1 MPILLPIVLLPFVEI
16 ATLILVGNQIGFWPT
31 FGMVVAGSV
40 AGLLVLR
47 GHAASAQGMLARGRG
62 SPAVLLAQ
70 GAMTV
75 AAGLLLLLP
84 GLLTSAAGL
93 VLLVPAV
100 QRALIERIKRRIL
113 ARHPTAFDAEI
124 IEGSYTV
131 QEEGSRRID
140 PPSGH

>member
-1 MPILLPIVLLPFVEI
+1 MPILLPILALPFAEI
-16 ATLILVGNQIGFWPT
+16 AVLILVGNQIGFWAT
-31 FGMVVAGSV
+31 FGMVVAGSLG
-40 AGLLVLR
+40 GLMVLR
-47 GHAASAQGMLARGRG
+47 GRAASAQGMLARGRG

-84 GLLTSAAGL
+84 GLLTGAAGL

-100 QRALIERIKRRIL
+100 QRALIARIRKRIL
-113 ARHPTAFDAEI
+113 ARHPTAFEAEI

-131 QEEGSRRID
+131 HDLDHDRID
-140 PPSGH
+140 PPRH